1 MAEADLFAARQW
13 LEKAER
19 DLAAAERLMLGDA
32 PLSDI
37 ALFHCQQT
45 VEKAFKA
52 FLTSHQTPFEKTHN
66 LVALLDLVVKIAPNL
81 TGWLEAAKSLTP
93 YATEFRYPGDP
104 LQPEAGEAAQA
115 LRNAKSILRDIGLR
129 LAR

>member
-19 DLAAAERLMLGDA
+19 DLAAAERVMLGDA

-45 VEKAFKA
+45 VKEHSKPSSPVTR
-52 FLTSHQTPFEKTHN
+52 LPFEKTHN

-81 TGWLEAAKSLTP
+81 SGWLEAAKALAP

-104 LQPEAGEAAQA
+104 LQPEEGEAAQA